1 MIRRLDRDVL
11 YLIFEE
17 LQYDKRTLHSCL
29 LINRTWCE
37 TIIPILWRNPWG
49 YNLNIEKEKLLSN
62 IIISH
67 LSNKSKI
74 SLKPNIIYQKPLFNY
89 IIFCKHLNLSNIQK
103 IISIIDIESEMKSI
117 KKEIITLFIKRNT
130 KFTHISIPYK
140 FDFQLHL
147 IPRAKDHFS
156 DIKFLSCSTCVNNN
170 ILIGI
175 MKICK
180 SIKELELIVGEDNN
194 NNNGIIKLIKSQKNL
209 LNINLIYPS
218 YTYDDKSFGE
228 ILENSLINHS
238 NTIEY
243 IKINKSPFTKILT
256 SFINLQVLELDNI
269 QNTTLDYL
277 ENLSL
282 PYLRSLRTKSVSI
295 EVSTILIKSTG
306 GFLNEIKID
315 STFGNVYSNNRI
327 IQAIYNNCPFLKYL
341 KLILLNDNIS
351 ELEKLIINCNYLNG
365 LFIIIDSLAA
375 FDWDNLFKILTESSP
390 NSLFKFKFYSYVSI
404 NLGSLKQF
412 FENWKGK
419 HPMLLQLS
427 RVKNV
432 EDLIV
437 KYKKKG
443 RVKIYNNNV
452 NFDEGFEWI

>member
-1 MIRRLDRDVL
+1 
-11 YLIFEE
+11 
-17 LQYDKRTLHSCL
+17 
-29 LINRTWCE
+29 
-37 TIIPILWRNPWG
+37 
-49 YNLNIEKEKLLSN
+49 
-62 IIISH
+62 
-67 LSNKSKI
+67 
-74 SLKPNIIYQKPLFNY
+74 
-89 IIFCKHLNLSNIQK
+89 
-103 IISIIDIESEMKSI
+103 MKSI

-147 IPRAKDHFS
+147 IPKAKDHFS

-180 SIKELELIVGEDNN
+180 SIEELELIV
-194 NNNGIIKLIKSQKNL
+194 
-209 LNINLIYPS
+209 
-218 YTYDDKSFGE
+218 
-228 ILENSLINHS
+228 
-238 NTIEY
+238 EY

-282 PYLRSLRTKSVSI
+282 PYLRILRTKSVSI

-390 NSLFKFKFYSYVSI
+390 NS
-404 NLGSLKQF
+404 
-412 FENWKGK
+412 K

>member
-1 MIRRLDRDVL
+1 MPKLDRDVL

-29 LINRTWCE
+29 LINRTC
-37 TIIPILWRNPWG
+37 
-49 YNLNIEKEKLLSN
+49 
-62 IIISH
+62 
-67 LSNKSKI
+67 
-74 SLKPNIIYQKPLFNY
+74 
-89 IIFCKHLNLSNIQK
+89 
-103 IISIIDIESEMKSI
+103 IIDIESEMKSI

-147 IPRAKDHFS
+147 IPKAKDHFS

-180 SIKELELIVGEDNN
+180 SIEELELIVGEDNN

-282 PYLRSLRTKSVSI
+282 PYLRILRTKSVSI

-315 STFGNVYSNNRI
+315 STF
-327 IQAIYNNCPFLKYL
+327 
-341 KLILLNDNIS
+341 
-351 ELEKLIINCNYLNG
+351 
-365 LFIIIDSLAA
+365 AA